1 MSDFKFKQFEVAQDK
16 SAMKIGTDGVLL
28 GSWSDLENSRNILD
42 IGCGTGLICLMA
54 AQRNQS
60 SLITGIELEINA
72 FKQATEN
79 CKKSKWSNRI
89 SIIHSSLQSFNSSSK
104 FDLIISNPPFFSG
117 STESEDSERNLAR
130 NTHTL
135 PFKYLIE
142 KSKALLDKNGKFIVI
157 IPFASKTKFCDL
169 ANNNNLFLNKI
180 CFIKGNIS
188 SPIKRIMME
197 FSFAKS
203 KLIKQELTIEVD
215 RHQYT
220 KEYISLCKDFYL
232 KM

>member
-1 MSDFKFKQFEVAQDK
+1 MSIFKFKQFEIAQNK
-16 SAMKIGTDGVLL
+16 SAMKVGTDGVLI
-28 GSWSDLENSRNILD
+28 GAWTACNKATNILD
-42 IGCGTGLICLMA
+42 IGCGTGLISLML
-54 AQRNQS
+54 AQRNDAAV
-60 SLITGIELEINA
+60 ITGIEIEENA
-72 FKQATEN
+72 FLQSQDN
-79 CKKSKWSNRI
+79 FNNSKWSQRL
-89 SIIHSSLQSFNSSSK
+89 SIIHTSLQVYQSNTK
-104 FDLIISNPPFFSG
+104 FDLIVSNPPFFSS
-117 STESEDSERNLAR
+117 STKSVDSERNLAR

-157 IPFASKTKFCDL
+157 IPFDSKTKFCDL

-203 KLIKQELTIEVD
+203 ELIKEELTIEID
-215 RHQYT
+215 RNQYT

>member
-16 SAMKIGTDGVLL
+16 TAMQIGTDGVLL
-28 GSWSDLENSRNILD
+28 GAWSDLVDSRNILD

-54 AQRNQS
+54 AQRNPS
-60 SLITGIELEINA
+60 SLITGIELELNA

-135 PFKYLIE
+135 PFKYLIK
-142 KSKALLDKNGKFIVI
+142 KSKALLDKNGKLIII
-157 IPFASKTKFCDL
+157 IPFDSKTKFCDL
-169 ANNNNLFLNKI
+169 ANKNNLFLNKI

-203 KLIKQELTIEVD
+203 ELIKQELTIEIY

>member
-54 AQRNQS
+54 AQRNPLS
-60 SLITGIELEINA
+60 FIKGIELEVNA

-89 SIIHSSLQSFNSSSK
+89 SIIHSSLQSFNSSLK

-130 NTHTL
+130 NTHKL

-169 ANNNNLFLNKI
+169 ADNNNLFLNKI

-197 FSFAKS
+197 FSFANS
-203 KLIKQELTIEVD
+203 KLIKEELTIEVE

>member
-54 AQRNQS
+54 AQRNPS
-60 SLITGIELEINA
+60 SLITGIELEVNA

-89 SIIHSSLQSFNSSSK
+89 SIIYSSLQSFNSSSK

-117 STESEDSERNLAR
+117 STKSEDSERNLAR
-130 NTHTL
+130 NNHTL

-203 KLIKQELTIEVD
+203 KLIKEELTIEVD

>member
-1 MSDFKFKQFEVAQDK
+1 MSDFKFKQFKVAQDK

-28 GSWSDLENSRNILD
+28 GAWSGLENSRNILD

-54 AQRNQS
+54 AQRNPS
-60 SLITGIELEINA
+60 TLITGIELEVNA

-79 CKKSKWSNRI
+79 CKNSKWSNRI

-117 STESEDSERNLAR
+117 STKSGDRGRSLAR
-130 NTHTL
+130 DTHTL
-135 PFKYLIE
+135 PFKYLIK

-157 IPFASKTKFCDL
+157 IPFDSKTKFCDL

-203 KLIKQELTIEVD
+203 ELIKEELTIEID
-215 RHQYT
+215 RHQYK

>member
-54 AQRNQS
+54 AQRNPS
-60 SLITGIELEINA
+60 SLITGIELEVNA
-72 FKQATEN
+72 FRQAIEN

-89 SIIHSSLQSFNSSSK
+89 SIIYSSLQSFNSSSK

-117 STESEDSERNLAR
+117 STKSEDSERNLAR
-130 NTHTL
+130 NNHTL

-188 SPIKRIMME
+188 SPIKRIMMD

-203 KLIKQELTIEVD
+203 ELIKEELTIEVD

>member
-1 MSDFKFKQFEVAQDK
+1 MSDFKFKQFEVAQNK

-28 GSWSDLENSRNILD
+28 GSWSNLENSRNILD

-60 SLITGIELEINA
+60 TLITGIELEVNA

-79 CKKSKWSNRI
+79 CKKSNWSNRI
-89 SIIHSSLQSFNSSSK
+89 SIIHSSLQSFNSNSK

-117 STESEDSERNLAR
+117 STKSEHSERNLAR

-135 PFKYLIE
+135 AFKYLIE

-157 IPFASKTKFCDL
+157 IPFACLTKFCDL

-197 FSFAKS
+197 FSFTNS
-203 KLIKQELTIEVD
+203 ELIEEELTIEVD

>member
-1 MSDFKFKQFEVAQDK
+1 MSDFKFKQFKVAQDK

-28 GSWSDLENSRNILD
+28 GAWSGLENSRNILD

-54 AQRNQS
+54 AQRNPS
-60 SLITGIELEINA
+60 TLITGIELEVNA

-89 SIIHSSLQSFNSSSK
+89 SIIYSSLQSFNSSSK

-203 KLIKQELTIEVD
+203 KLIKEELTIEVD

>member
-42 IGCGTGLICLMA
+42 IGCGTGLICLMS
-54 AQRNQS
+54 AQRNPS
-60 SLITGIELEINA
+60 SLITGIELEVNA
-72 FKQATEN
+72 FKQATKN

-89 SIIHSSLQSFNSSSK
+89 SIIHSSLQSFHSSSK

-117 STESEDSERNLAR
+117 STESEDLERNLAR

-157 IPFASKTKFCDL
+157 VPFACITKFCDL
-169 ANNNNLFLNKI
+169 ANSNNLFLNKI

-197 FSFAKS
+197 FSLANS
-203 KLIKQELTIEVD
+203 ELIKEELTIEVD

>member
-1 MSDFKFKQFEVAQDK
+1 MSAFKFKKFEVSQDK

-54 AQRNQS
+54 AQRNPS
-60 SLITGIELEINA
+60 SIIKGIELEINA

-79 CKKSKWSNRI
+79 CKKSKWNNRI
-89 SIIHSSLQSFNSSSK
+89 SIIHSSLQAFNSSSK

-117 STESEDSERNLAR
+117 STESKYSERNLAR

-135 PFKYLIE
+135 SFKYLIE
-142 KSKALLDKNGKFIVI
+142 KSKALMNKNGKFVVI
-157 IPFASKTKFCDL
+157 IPFESKNKFRDL

-197 FSFAKS
+197 FSFTKS
-203 KLIKQELTIEVD
+203 ELIKEELTIEVD